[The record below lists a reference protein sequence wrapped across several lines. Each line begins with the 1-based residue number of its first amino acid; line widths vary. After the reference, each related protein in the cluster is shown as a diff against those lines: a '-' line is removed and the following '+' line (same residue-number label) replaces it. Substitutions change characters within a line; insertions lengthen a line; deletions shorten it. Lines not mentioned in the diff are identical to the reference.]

1 MNSTEFDADRAN
13 SANSADRAGDANSA
27 DRADR
32 ADGADRANGANS
44 ADMVDVAVVGAGPTG
59 LALACELRLA
69 GVTCRV
75 LERRASE
82 PNITRAFAVHAR
94 TLELLDARDMADQL
108 VAQGIVVQ
116 EVQPAPGSS
125 LDLRPLPTRYP
136 MVLIVAQSGTERML
150 EQRAKELGA
159 EIVRD
164 AEVVGLRQDGTGVTL
179 DIKGGSSVLAR
190 YVVGADG
197 AHSKVRDL
205 IGVDFVGEQYETHII
220 LADVMLSRP
229 PKETLF
235 GATGPNGLVLFVPF
249 GDAWFRA
256 IIWDRER
263 ENVPL
268 DEPVTLAEL
277 KESFRRIAGD
287 DHGMQEPRWRTRFLS
302 EHRQARH
309 YRVGRVFLAGDAAH
323 VHSPIGGQGMNTGIG
338 DAFNLGWKLAKA
350 IREGGDKSV
359 LDSYEAERHPVGRS
373 VLQLTDALFRLVL
386 SRSRLGVKARQ
397 AVIRMALKLEPARR
411 RLRERLSGIGIR
423 YDRPPGAHPWV
434 GRRMPDLATSEGR
447 LYELMR
453 EGKEL
458 LVCKE
463 RYDAPGRRVIVAASA
478 MGPQAVRVRPD
489 GYVAWATD

>member
-1 MNSTEFDADRAN
+1 MTGFDI
-13 SANSADRAGDANSA
+13 
-27 DRADR
+27 
-32 ADGADRANGANS
+32 
-44 ADMVDVAVVGAGPTG
+44 DVAIVGAGPTG
-59 LALACELRLA
+59 LALACELRLGGA
-69 GVTCRV
+69 TCRV
-75 LERRASE
+75 LERRADE

-125 LDLRPLPTRYP
+125 LDLRPLPSRYP
-136 MVLIVAQSGTERML
+136 MVLIIAQSGTERML

-164 AEVVGLRQDGTGVTL
+164 AEVVGLRQDEGGVTL
-179 DIKGGSSVLAR
+179 DIEGGRTVRAR

-197 AHSKVRDL
+197 AHSKIRDL
-205 IGVDFVGEQYETHII
+205 IGVDFVGKQYETHIM

-235 GATGPNGLVLFVPF
+235 GATGPKGLVLFVPF

-256 IIWDRER
+256 IIWDRRR
-263 ENVPL
+263 EDVPL

-277 KESFRRIAGD
+277 QESFRRIAGD
-287 DHGMQEPRWRTRFLS
+287 DYGMQEPRWRARFLS

-338 DAFNLGWKLAKA
+338 DAFNLGWKLAQA
-350 IREGGDKSV
+350 VRGGDLSI
-359 LDSYEAERHPVGRS
+359 LDSYETERHPVGRS

-386 SRSRLGVKARQ
+386 SRSELGVKARQ
-397 AVIRMALKLEPARR
+397 AVIRLAVKLEPVRR
-411 RLRERLSGIGIR
+411 RLRERLSGVGIR

-434 GRRMPDLATSEGR
+434 GRRMPDLSTSEGR
-447 LYELMR
+447 LYEMMR

-458 LVCKE
+458 LVCRE
-463 RYDAPGRRVIVAASA
+463 GYLGASEDPGRRLIVPDSA
-478 MGPQAVRVRPD
+478 MRPRAVRVRPD
-489 GYVAWATD
+489 GYVGWATD